1 MPLLYTLKHVSR
13 SWKLFLALLIGI
25 MLASTF
31 FAGIDLKANATAQQ
45 AFDQQLSL
53 VNFDM
58 EVNFLQLNST
68 DLVKAQQEIANIEG
82 VKAAEIIARTT
93 QAVNSSDANEFGNN
107 YAQVLGITDNSRISE
122 GWLNKPAEGLGEN
135 ETYIWENSPLA
146 SQVATGDTLQI
157 NFTNFVPEWGNTTSF
172 LLNLTVRGVAQLD
185 DTAAGIVAG
194 NQVGIPVLIRT
205 DSQGRLPPFFT
216 PNYLLVSWEKTVQKA
231 ENATPHSFSTS
242 ILVYLN
248 RDELLSAWDI
258 QTSISNVE
266 RISKSIENKMSV
278 DFGQQAYVQN
288 NLQWILQSFQF
299 SFIGIMFIF
308 IIVALPIFF
317 IAWYL
322 GTTVS
327 DVSYNLRRRE
337 IGLLSTK
344 GFSKGQIQRMFITET
359 LIIGLI
365 GGLLGVFAAFLL
377 IPVFTGNSANVV
389 FDPQVISIN
398 TVVLTVAF
406 ALILAFASAFSSAK
420 RASQLP
426 TVDALREYL
435 SGEFEKPYRK
445 RLTWL
450 ALILGT
456 YKIVVFALGLN
467 IIITLSRAVF
477 SSGNFILILLFQ
489 IFSVLDGILSYIGP
503 LLFFY
508 GFTKLFIQ
516 GSLKFQE
523 LTAKTAKFMGDLN
536 VLATKNV
543 RRNPA
548 RTAAIAFLIALIVG
562 YSVQVTGQ
570 LASEEDYAR
579 RQVYFDIG
587 ADVAANIANVSD
599 AVNAS
604 KAVLANVSGQFKSA
618 TVEYT
623 LYSAD
628 RNTLKAVDPQSWPA
642 TAYYEDVWFSGA
654 SVETAFAN
662 LASNND
668 SIILERRTAKSYNL
682 NMGENISVTV
692 GEKTK
697 NLQIVGFFGP
707 EPPDAESSVM
717 PLWSFVPV
725 DFDNETASLASS
737 ARLLLKLDEGMN
749 ATSVAESLRHQPLL
763 VNSVE
768 SFAEQWADSQA
779 NSQTNALTTGGLE
792 VQRLGVIFAFLAASV
807 GTALVSVVSMK
818 ERSREAALMNA
829 KGVSYKQLV
838 VMFLTENFAVVIFA
852 VAIGLLVGFLVLN
865 GLIASA
871 NAATLGLITRHML
884 FPTESVVMLTSC
896 VGLIFASAILP
907 ILIMVKLYVSK
918 LERMVRLR

>member
-1 MPLLYTLKHVSR
+1 
-13 SWKLFLALLIGI
+13 
-25 MLASTF
+25 
-31 FAGIDLKANATAQQ
+31 
-45 AFDQQLSL
+45 
-53 VNFDM
+53 M
-58 EVNFLQLNST
+58 EVNMLQLNST
-68 DLVKAQQEIANIEG
+68 NLVKAQQEIAKIEG
-82 VKAAEIIARTT
+82 VHAAEIIARTT
-93 QAVNSSDANEFGNN
+93 QLMNSSDVEELGID
-107 YAQVLGITDNSRISE
+107 YVQVVGITDNSRICE
-122 GWLNKPAEGLGEN
+122 GWLNKPASGLGEN
-135 ETYIWENSPLA
+135 ETYIVESSPLA
-146 SQVATGDTLQI
+146 SQAAVGDTLQI
-157 NFTNFVPEWGNTTSF
+157 NFTTFVPEGGMTTSF
-172 LLNLTVRGVAQLD
+172 LLNLTVKGVAQLD
-185 DTAAGIVAG
+185 DTASGIATG
-194 NQVGIPVLIRT
+194 YQVGMLTLI
-205 DSQGRLPPFFT
+205 SVGPQYRLPPFFT
-216 PNYLLVSWEKTVQKA
+216 PNYLLVSWEKTLQKA
-231 ENATPHSFSTS
+231 ENATSHGFSPS

-266 RISKSIENKMSV
+266 RISRSIENKISV
-278 DFGQQAYVQN
+278 DFGQQVYVQN
-288 NLQWILQSFQF
+288 NLQGILQLFQYRF
-299 SFIGIMFIF
+299 LGIMFMF

-337 IGLLSTK
+337 IGLLSAK
-344 GFSKGQIQRMFITET
+344 GFSKGQIQRMFMTET
-359 LIIGLI
+359 LIIGVI

-389 FDPQVISIN
+389 FDLQVISIN

-420 RASQLP
+420 RAARLP
-426 TVDALREYL
+426 AVDALREYL
-435 SGEFEKPYRK
+435 AEEVEKPYRK

-467 IIITLSRAVF
+467 ISMMLSRAVF
-477 SSGNFILILLFQ
+477 SGGNFILILLFQ
-489 IFSVLDGILSYIGP
+489 IFSAIDGILNYVGP

-523 LTAKTAKFMGDLN
+523 LTAKTARFMGDLN

-570 LASEEDYAR
+570 IASEEDYVR
-579 RQVYFDIG
+579 RRVYSDIG

-623 LYSAD
+623 IYSGEGS
-628 RNTLKAVDPQSWPA
+628 TLKAVDPQSWPA
-642 TAYYEDVWFSGA
+642 TAYYEDGWFSGA

-668 SIILERRTAKSYNL
+668 SIILERRIAKSYDL
-682 NMGENISVTV
+682 DIGENISVTV
-692 GEKTK
+692 GEKSK
-697 NLQIVGFFGP
+697 NLRIVGFFGP
-707 EPPDAESSVM
+707 EPPDYSELMVM

-749 ATSVAESLRHQPLL
+749 GTSVAETMRQQPLL

-768 SFAEQWADSQA
+768 SFAEQWADSQT

-792 VQRLGVIFAFLAASV
+792 VQRLGVIFAFLAAAV

-818 ERSREAALMNA
+818 ERSREAAFMSA

-838 VMFLTENFAVVIFA
+838 LMFLTENFAVVIFA
-852 VAIGLLVGFLVLN
+852 VAIGLLVGFVVLN

-871 NAATLGLITRHML
+871 NAATLGLVTRHMF
-884 FPTESVVMLTSC
+884 FPTDSVVMLTSC
-896 VGLIFASAILP
+896 ISLIFASAILP
-907 ILIMVKLYVSK
+907 IIIMVRLYVSK
-918 LERMVRLR
+918 LDRMVRLR